1 MSPFRIN
8 LEGDQ
13 SVGILSSLGPV
24 DLVNLWIDHGDVG
37 TMSRKLELLTPIE
50 ILIHNPMIIPN
61 RVVRRDDP
69 DTILNLKVA

>member
-24 DLVNLWIDHGDVG
+24 DPMNLRIDHGNMG